1 MSEGFGG
8 DFTSANRLAGHW
20 KDDGDDDDEGG
31 GGDEG
36 NEKSPWLQ
44 TSTSQ
49 LWYSAVG
56 RPAAVSRWHGCWQ
69 FDWDISVVFLSQTR
83 RMME

>member
-1 MSEGFGG
+1 MSCSNARFKNTFANSVTSQMSEGFGG

-49 LWYSAVG
+49 L
-56 RPAAVSRWHGCWQ
+56 
-69 FDWDISVVFLSQTR
+69 
-83 RMME
+83 